1 MTPSGQPSPPS
12 AHAPGALRVAA
23 GWSWRI
29 LVVVA
34 AAALVVIAFQALS
47 VVVVPL
53 AVAVL
58 LAALMLPF
66 VRALHERLRFPVALA
81 AFVAILLLMAAV
93 GGLLT
98 FAGTAIAS
106 GMTDLLDQARSGL
119 NSVINWLHTG
129 PLHLSDK
136 EINSYLSAA
145 EDAVTSSGGWLATSI
160 SWATSLGH
168 VLAGILITLFAT
180 YFFLAQGQSIAVFVI
195 ALLPRAAQ
203 EPTYQAGRR
212 GWASVTSYVRT
223 QVVVA
228 AIDAIGIAIGALI
241 LRLPLVFPLGVLVF
255 LTAFIP
261 IVGAIAAG
269 AVAVLIALVT
279 HGLTVAVI
287 MLVVVIGVQEIE
299 AHLLQPFLMGH
310 AVNLHPL
317 AVLIAVMVGG
327 TALGIVGALFAVP
340 AMAFAN
346 SAVRYYYGYD
356 PLPGL
361 GSEPMPPEFR
371 PSRPSGSA

>member
-1 MTPSGQPSPPS
+1 LQI
-12 AHAPGALRVAA
+12 AA
-23 GWSWRI
+23 SWSWRI
-29 LVVVA
+29 LVVIA
-34 AAALVVIAFQALS
+34 AAGLVVLAVQSLS
-47 VVVVPL
+47 VVVIPL
-53 AVAVL
+53 TVAVL
-58 LAALMLPF
+58 LAALLLPF
-66 VRALHERLRFPVALA
+66 VRALHERLRFPVG
-81 AFVAILLLMAAV
+81 VASLVAVVLLILVV

-98 FAGTAIAS
+98 FAGAAIAT
-106 GMTDLLDQARSGL
+106 GMTDLLNQARSGL
-119 NSVINWLHTG
+119 DSVIQWLHTG

-136 EINSYLSAA
+136 ELNNYLSAA
-145 EDAVTSSGGWLATSI
+145 EEAVTGSGGWLAASI
-160 SWATSLGH
+160 GWAASLGH

-180 YFFLAQGQSIAVFVI
+180 YFFLAQGHSIAVFVI
-195 ALLPRAAQ
+195 ALMPRAAQ
-203 EPTYQAGRR
+203 EPTYQAARR

-223 QVVVA
+223 QVLVA

-261 IVGAIAAG
+261 VVGAIAAG

-279 HGLTVAVI
+279 HGLTVAII
-287 MLVVVIGVQEIE
+287 MLVVVIAVQEIE

-327 TALGIVGALFAVP
+327 TVLGIVGALFAVP
-340 AMAFAN
+340 TMAFAN

-361 GSEPMPPEFR
+361 GREPMPPEFR
-371 PSRPSGSA
+371 PSKPSASS